1 MPSDP
6 WTIGRLLQWTT
17 QYLGDH
23 GSESPRLEAEVLL
36 AHARGCKR
44 IELYTTFEEPASDEL
59 RQSFRGLVKRRAE
72 GMPVAYLVG
81 KREFFSL
88 EFEVTPGVL
97 IPRPETEHVVVAL
110 FDAVKQSGRSG
121 DGVRIADIG
130 TGSGILAVTAAKR
143 LTSAKITAVDISPA
157 ALEVARRNAVR
168 HGVADRIEFIQSD
181 LFDGVPPDAVFDF
194 LVSNPPYIAT
204 SEWEQLPPDVKNY
217 EPRTALE
224 AGPDGLAIIR
234 RLIPSAACRL
244 SDPGEL
250 FIEISP
256 MIASPVELLIRS
268 TPELELQ
275 PTTPDLASH
284 LRVIHARRR
293 KP

>member
-1 MPSDP
+1 MPSDS

-36 AHARGCKR
+36 AHAGGCKR

-72 GMPVAYLVG
+72 GTPVAYLVG

-110 FDAVKQSGRSG
+110 FDAVKQSDRGG

-181 LFDGVPPDAVFDF
+181 LFDGIPSHAVFDY
-194 LVSNPPYIAT
+194 LVSNPPYITT
-204 SEWEQLPPDVKNY
+204 SEWEQLPPDVKNF
-217 EPRTALE
+217 EPRSALE
-224 AGPDGLAIIR
+224 AGPDGLAVIR
-234 RLIPSAACRL
+234 HLISSAACRL
-244 SDPGEL
+244 SASGEL

-256 MIASPVELLIRS
+256 MIAAPVEQLIRS
-268 TPELELQ
+268 TPELELL
-275 PTTPDLASH
+275 PTIPDLASH